1 MACKHKF
8 YGIEEYNGLIPNWKC
23 KTLIIG
29 TFNPENKFHSR
40 NDANFFYQRRKNY
53 FWDILP
59 LLSNEKS
66 IEKKN
71 SNKQIEYLKKYKIGL
86 TDLLLSIN
94 DADNNCLIHKDLI
107 STVKDEDIE
116 RFKEFSWNTDF
127 ILEFIKK
134 SKIQAVFFTK
144 LGNPNKKKIKQDTF
158 ENQMRLIEDFCI
170 SNNVFTKRLHSPT
183 GMGLGAGNRI
193 ETLLDRWI
201 NENGASKKWFDN
213 TIL

>member
-1 MACKHKF
+1 M
-8 YGIEEYNGLIPNWKC
+8 
-23 KTLIIG
+23 
-29 TFNPENKFHSR
+29 
-40 NDANFFYQRRKNY
+40 
-53 FWDILP
+53 
-59 LLSNEKS
+59 
-66 IEKKN
+66 
-71 SNKQIEYLKKYKIGL
+71 
-86 TDLLLSIN
+86 SIN